1 MIDWERE
8 YAKEVV
14 IDPDNPFSVHCR
26 TCGKETDPDG
36 KMAVHLARSFG
47 VCERCWDGPPPTI
60 RCEYLRPGGACMI
73 RHHWRTY
80 AKIAVL
86 GVGFSILY
94 GAALDLI
101 REVL

>member
-36 KMAVHLARSFG
+36 KLAIHLARWFG

-60 RCEYLRPGGACMI
+60 RCKYCGQVMPA
-73 RHHWRTY
+73 
-80 AKIAVL
+80 
-86 GVGFSILY
+86 
-94 GAALDLI
+94 
-101 REVL
+101 

>member
-1 MIDWERE
+1 
-8 YAKEVV
+8 
-14 IDPDNPFSVHCR
+14 
-26 TCGKETDPDG
+26 
-36 KMAVHLARSFG
+36 
-47 VCERCWDGPPPTI
+47 
-60 RCEYLRPGGACMI
+60 MI
-73 RHHWRTY
+73 RSRWRTY